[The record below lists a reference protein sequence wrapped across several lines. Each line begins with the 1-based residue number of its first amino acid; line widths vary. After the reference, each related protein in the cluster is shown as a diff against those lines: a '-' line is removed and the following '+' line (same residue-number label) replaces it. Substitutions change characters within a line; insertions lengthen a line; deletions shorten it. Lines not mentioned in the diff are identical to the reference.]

1 MDRSKSLKIL
11 TISFFLIF
19 FFAFVELVGGFITN
33 SLALL
38 SDAGHMLT
46 DSVSL
51 LIALVAQYVVVKAK
65 GKNMT
70 YGLYRLEVLAALV
83 NGIFLLVL
91 VGYIFYEAVHRFINP
106 EPILGVQMLLIAT
119 VGLLINLLVGYIL
132 FKSSE
137 ENINIKAAFLHV
149 VTDTLGSVAAIL
161 AGISVS
167 LWDLYIADPIL
178 SVMICLLILPSTYN
192 VIKSSLNVLLEL
204 APADMDTQRIEEE
217 IRGVKGV
224 LDVHD
229 LHVWSITSGSVILTA
244 HVVVEDMGACND
256 VLHRVEEVVRKHG
269 IEHST
274 IQLEKEGY
282 SCPPSCPLLK
292 ENRDIGHYHHQH

>member
-83 NGIFLLVL
+83 NGVFLLVL
-91 VGYIFYEAVHRFINP
+91 VGYIFYEALHRFINP

-132 FKSSE
+132 YKSSE

-167 LWDLYIADPIL
+167 LWELYIADPIL

-192 VIKSSLNVLLEL
+192 VIKNSLNVLLEL
-204 APADMDTQRIEEE
+204 APAGMDTHKIEDD
-217 IRGVKGV
+217 IRAVEGV

-244 HVVVEDMGACND
+244 HVVVDDMGACND
-256 VLHRVEEVVRKHG
+256 VLRRVEEVVRKHG

-292 ENRDIGHYHHQH
+292 DKPDLGHYHHQH